1 MYAVSYG
8 LHFFAF
14 INYVYIF
21 GLREQCTGHKLN
33 LKNGFKPRSL
43 SLSVNQKI

>member
-21 GLREQCTGHKLN
+21 GLS
-33 LKNGFKPRSL
+33 NGPDKKERAKT
-43 SLSVNQKI
+43 Q

>member
-14 INYVYIF
+14 MFIYIF
-21 GLREQCTGHKLN
+21 GLSEQCTGHKVN
-33 LKNGFKPRSL
+33 LKNMVL
-43 SLSVNQKI
+43 S